1 MSKYVNMLN
10 FIKTNAAEINKYEWE
25 EPVLVK
31 PFEIDGEESF
41 MEPTRRTKGVLR
53 ICPGSEEI
61 EVGILHGCNP
71 DVVDLLAFVVADKD
85 VALLIKNYF
94 QKGRKRAYSIRHSFG
109 QSGREDIYI
118 NFPDKTG
125 LIVDDKHLLHV
136 SCFGKV
142 SGIKKM
148 YIGDFW
154 EMLMESIE
162 NSDSF
167 ISQYRNTTAKYVKPY
182 FAENIK
188 TKVSR

>member
-10 FIKTNAAEINKYEWE
+10 FIKTNATEINKYEQE

-31 PFEIDGEESF
+31 PFEINGEESF
-41 MEPTRRTKGVLR
+41 MEPTRRTKGALR
-53 ICPGSEEI
+53 IYPDSEEI
-61 EVGILHGCNP
+61 EVGILHGCDPN
-71 DVVDLLAFVVADKD
+71 VVDLLAFVVADKD
-85 VALLIKNYF
+85 VTLLIKNYF

-125 LIVDDKHLLHV
+125 LIVDGKHLLHV
-136 SCFGKV
+136 SCFGKAHE
-142 SGIKKM
+142 IKKI
-148 YIGDFW
+148 YVGDFW
-154 EMLMESIE
+154 EMLMESTE

-167 ISQYRNTTAKYVKPY
+167 ISQYGNTTAKYVKPY

-188 TKVSR
+188 AGVSR